1 MLRFNF
7 NFDLF
12 NSDYYLY
19 ERFLVFLFAL
29 VPAIL
34 LVVFVLYTDRKSKEP
49 AKNIILCLLSGFLT
63 IALAQY
69 LENLVM
75 PYFSNSVVLTYVW
88 AFLEEVSK
96 AAIFFLFVF
105 DNKYYDDIY
114 DGLVYMAL
122 IAISFAGLENIMYAF
137 SESTVASSI
146 SLALMRDFTTIPL
159 HVICGIV
166 IGYFLSLSYFSKT
179 KKKKYVNIV
188 LALLISSLIHGTF
201 NNLMTLLSTI
211 NVSNND
217 SVKMMLFIMLPLL
230 MIMVVLFVLAIK
242 FINKSVKLNNIFVN
256 NLEYDDKHAYL
267 MTSKEFL
274 LSGKNKLK
282 EERYNKLMGIKEKKE
297 DNKEN
302 EIEEVND
309 KEEEQSFMPEAVILN
324 KPNNKLIEI
333 DYKNYGLEEVYEEK
347 EELEE
352 ETNDIDISS
361 IIDETIDKELD
372 NMIILKTN
380 KRKSNLESKKRRK
393 RYRGKNRRAR

>member
-12 NSDYYLY
+12 NSDYFLY

-75 PYFSNSVVLTYVW
+75 PYFSNNVVLTYIW

-122 IAISFAGLENIMYAF
+122 IALSFAGLENIMYAF

-188 LALLISSLIHGTF
+188 LALLVSSFIHGTF

-211 NVSNND
+211 NVSDND
-217 SVKMMLFIMLPLL
+217 SVKMMLFVMLPLL
-230 MIMVVLFVLAIK
+230 IIMVVLFIVAIK
-242 FINKSVKLNNIFVN
+242 FINKSVKLNDIFVN
-256 NLEYDDKHAYL
+256 NLEYDDKYAYL

-282 EERYNKLMGIKEKKE
+282 EERYNKLMGIKDKKD
-297 DNKEN
+297 DNEEN
-302 EIEEVND
+302 EIAEEAND
-309 KEEEQSFMPEAVILN
+309 KEEQSFMPEAIVLN
-324 KPNNKLIEI
+324 RPNNKLIET

-347 EELEE
+347 EKLE

-361 IIDETIDKELD
+361 IIDETIDKDLD

-393 RYRGKNRRAR
+393 KYRGKNRRFR

>member
-1 MLRFNF
+1 MLKFNF

-12 NSDYYLY
+12 NSDYFLY

-75 PYFSNSVVLTYVW
+75 PYFSNNIVLTYIW

-122 IAISFAGLENIMYAF
+122 IALSFAGLENIMYAF

-188 LALLISSLIHGTF
+188 LALLVSSFIHGTF

-211 NVSNND
+211 NVSDND

-230 MIMVVLFVLAIK
+230 IIMVVLFIVAIK
-242 FINKSVKLNNIFVN
+242 FINKSVKLNDIFVN
-256 NLEYDDKHAYL
+256 NLEYDDKYAYL

-282 EERYNKLMGIKEKKE
+282 EERYNKLMGIKDKKD

-302 EIEEVND
+302 EIVEEVND
-309 KEEEQSFMPEAVILN
+309 KEEQSFLPEAIVLN
-324 KPNNKLIEI
+324 RPNNKLIET

-347 EELEE
+347 EELE

-393 RYRGKNRRAR
+393 KYRGKNRRAR

>member
-1 MLRFNF
+1 MLKFNF

-12 NSDYYLY
+12 NSDYFLY

-75 PYFSNSVVLTYVW
+75 PYFSNNVVLTYIW

-122 IAISFAGLENIMYAF
+122 IALSFAGLENIMYAF

-188 LALLISSLIHGTF
+188 LALLVSSFIHGTF

-211 NVSNND
+211 NVSDND
-217 SVKMMLFIMLPLL
+217 SVKMMLFVMLPLL
-230 MIMVVLFVLAIK
+230 IIMVVLFIVAIK
-242 FINKSVKLNNIFVN
+242 FINKSVKLNDIFVN
-256 NLEYDDKHAYL
+256 NLEYDDKYAYL

-282 EERYNKLMGIKEKKE
+282 EERYNKLMGIKDKKD
-297 DNKEN
+297 DNEEN
-302 EIEEVND
+302 KIIEEAND
-309 KEEEQSFMPEAVILN
+309 KEEQSFMPEAIVLN
-324 KPNNKLIEI
+324 RPNNKLIET

-347 EELEE
+347 EKLE

-393 RYRGKNRRAR
+393 KYRGKNRRFR

>member
-1 MLRFNF
+1 MLKFNF

-12 NSDYYLY
+12 NSDYFLY

-75 PYFSNSVVLTYVW
+75 PYFSNNIVLTYIW

-122 IAISFAGLENIMYAF
+122 IALSFAGLENIMYAF

-188 LALLISSLIHGTF
+188 LALLASSFIHGTF

-211 NVSNND
+211 NVSDND

-230 MIMVVLFVLAIK
+230 IIMVVLFIVAIK
-242 FINKSVKLNNIFVN
+242 FINKSVKLNDIFVN
-256 NLEYDDKHAYL
+256 NLEYDDKYAYL

-282 EERYNKLMGIKEKKE
+282 EERYNKLMGIKDKKD

-302 EIEEVND
+302 EIVEEVND
-309 KEEEQSFMPEAVILN
+309 KEEQSFLPEAIVLN
-324 KPNNKLIEI
+324 RPNNKLIET

-347 EELEE
+347 EELE

-393 RYRGKNRRAR
+393 KYRGKNRRAR

>member
-1 MLRFNF
+1 MLKFNF

-12 NSDYYLY
+12 NSDYFLY

-75 PYFSNSVVLTYVW
+75 PYFSNNIVLTYIW

-122 IAISFAGLENIMYAF
+122 IALSFAGLENIMYAF

-188 LALLISSLIHGTF
+188 LALLASSFIHGTF

-211 NVSNND
+211 NVSDND

-230 MIMVVLFVLAIK
+230 IIMVVLFIVAIK
-242 FINKSVKLNNIFVN
+242 FINKSVKLNDIFVN
-256 NLEYDDKHAYL
+256 NLEYDDKYAYL

-282 EERYNKLMGIKEKKE
+282 EERYNKLMGIKDKKD
-297 DNKEN
+297 DNEEN
-302 EIEEVND
+302 EIAEEVND
-309 KEEEQSFMPEAVILN
+309 KEEQSFVPEAIVLN
-324 KPNNKLIEI
+324 RPNNKLIET

-347 EELEE
+347 EELE

-380 KRKSNLESKKRRK
+380 KRKSNSESKKRRK
-393 RYRGKNRRAR
+393 KYRGKNRRAR

>member
-96 AAIFFLFVF
+96 TAIFFLFVF

-122 IAISFAGLENIMYAF
+122 IALSFAGLENIMYAF

-159 HVICGIV
+159 HVICGII

-230 MIMVVLFVLAIK
+230 MIMVVLFVIVIK
-242 FINKSVKLNNIFVN
+242 FINKSIKLNNIFVN

-297 DNKEN
+297 N
-302 EIEEVND
+302 EIAEEVND

-324 KPNNKLIEI
+324 KPDNKLIEI
-333 DYKNYGLEEVYEEK
+333 DYKNYGLVEVYEEK
-347 EELEE
+347 EDKE

-372 NMIILKTN
+372 NMIILKAN

-393 RYRGKNRRAR
+393 KYRGKNRRAQ

>member
-12 NSDYYLY
+12 NSDYFLY

-75 PYFSNSVVLTYVW
+75 SYFSNNVVLTYIW

-122 IAISFAGLENIMYAF
+122 IALSFAGLENIMYAF

-188 LALLISSLIHGTF
+188 LALLVSSFIHGTF

-211 NVSNND
+211 NISDND
-217 SVKMMLFIMLPLL
+217 SVKMMLFVMLPLL
-230 MIMVVLFVLAIK
+230 IIMVVLFIVAIK
-242 FINKSVKLNNIFVN
+242 FINKSVKLNDIFVN
-256 NLEYDDKHAYL
+256 NLEYDDKYAYL

-282 EERYNKLMGIKEKKE
+282 EERYNKLMGIKDKKD
-297 DNKEN
+297 DNEEN
-302 EIEEVND
+302 KIVEEAND
-309 KEEEQSFMPEAVILN
+309 KEEQSFMPEAIVLN
-324 KPNNKLIEI
+324 RPNNKLIET

-347 EELEE
+347 EKLE

-361 IIDETIDKELD
+361 IIDETIDKDLD

-393 RYRGKNRRAR
+393 KYRGKNRRFR

>member
-12 NSDYYLY
+12 NSDYFLY

-75 PYFSNSVVLTYVW
+75 PYFSNNIVLTYIW

-122 IAISFAGLENIMYAF
+122 IALSFAGLENIMYAF

-188 LALLISSLIHGTF
+188 LALL
-201 NNLMTLLSTI
+201 
-211 NVSNND
+211 VS
-217 SVKMMLFIMLPLL
+217 
-230 MIMVVLFVLAIK
+230 
-242 FINKSVKLNNIFVN
+242 
-256 NLEYDDKHAYL
+256 
-267 MTSKEFL
+267 
-274 LSGKNKLK
+274 
-282 EERYNKLMGIKEKKE
+282 
-297 DNKEN
+297 
-302 EIEEVND
+302 
-309 KEEEQSFMPEAVILN
+309 
-324 KPNNKLIEI
+324 
-333 DYKNYGLEEVYEEK
+333 
-347 EELEE
+347 
-352 ETNDIDISS
+352 
-361 IIDETIDKELD
+361 
-372 NMIILKTN
+372 
-380 KRKSNLESKKRRK
+380 
-393 RYRGKNRRAR
+393 

>member
-1 MLRFNF
+1 MLKFNF

-12 NSDYYLY
+12 NSDYFLY

-75 PYFSNSVVLTYVW
+75 PYFSNNIVLTYIW

-122 IAISFAGLENIMYAF
+122 IALSFAGLENIMYAF

-188 LALLISSLIHGTF
+188 LALLASSFIHGTF
-201 NNLMTLLSTI
+201 NNLMTLLSTV
-211 NVSNND
+211 NVSDND

-230 MIMVVLFVLAIK
+230 IIMVVLFIVAIK
-242 FINKSVKLNNIFVN
+242 FINKSVKLNDIFVN
-256 NLEYDDKHAYL
+256 NLEYDDKYAYL

-282 EERYNKLMGIKEKKE
+282 EERYNKLMGIKDKKD

-302 EIEEVND
+302 EIAEEVND
-309 KEEEQSFMPEAVILN
+309 KEEQSFLPEVIVLN
-324 KPNNKLIEI
+324 RPNNKLIET

-347 EELEE
+347 EKLE

-393 RYRGKNRRAR
+393 KYRGKNRRAR

>member
-12 NSDYYLY
+12 NSDYFLY

-75 PYFSNSVVLTYVW
+75 PYFSNNIVLTYIW

-122 IAISFAGLENIMYAF
+122 IALSFAGLENIMYAF

-188 LALLISSLIHGTF
+188 LALLVSSFIHGTF

-211 NVSNND
+211 NISDND
-217 SVKMMLFIMLPLL
+217 SVKMMLFVMLPLL
-230 MIMVVLFVLAIK
+230 IIMVVLFIVAIK
-242 FINKSVKLNNIFVN
+242 FINKSVKLNDIFVN
-256 NLEYDDKHAYL
+256 NLEYDDKYAYL

-282 EERYNKLMGIKEKKE
+282 EERYNKLMGIKDKKD
-297 DNKEN
+297 DNEEN
-302 EIEEVND
+302 KIVEEAND
-309 KEEEQSFMPEAVILN
+309 KEEQSFMPEAIVLN
-324 KPNNKLIEI
+324 RPNNKLIET

-347 EELEE
+347 EKLE

-393 RYRGKNRRAR
+393 KYRGKNRRFR

>member
-1 MLRFNF
+1 MLKFNF

-12 NSDYYLY
+12 NSDYFLY

-75 PYFSNSVVLTYVW
+75 PYFSNNIVLTYIW

-122 IAISFAGLENIMYAF
+122 IALSFAGLENIMYAF

-188 LALLISSLIHGTF
+188 LALLVSSFIHGTF

-211 NVSNND
+211 NVSDND

-230 MIMVVLFVLAIK
+230 IIMVVLFIVAIK
-242 FINKSVKLNNIFVN
+242 FINKSVKLNDIFVN
-256 NLEYDDKHAYL
+256 NLEYDDKYAYL

-282 EERYNKLMGIKEKKE
+282 EERYNKLMGIKDKKD

-302 EIEEVND
+302 EIVEEVND
-309 KEEEQSFMPEAVILN
+309 KEEQSFLPEAIVLN
-324 KPNNKLIEI
+324 KPNNKLIET

-347 EELEE
+347 EELE

-393 RYRGKNRRAR
+393 KYRGKNRRAR

>member
-1 MLRFNF
+1 MLKFNF

-12 NSDYYLY
+12 NSDYFLY

-75 PYFSNSVVLTYVW
+75 PYFSNNVVLTYIW

-122 IAISFAGLENIMYAF
+122 IALSFAGLENIMYAF
-137 SESTVASSI
+137 SESTVANSI

-188 LALLISSLIHGTF
+188 LALLVSSFIHGTF

-211 NVSNND
+211 NVSDND

-230 MIMVVLFVLAIK
+230 IIMVVLFIVAIK
-242 FINKSVKLNNIFVN
+242 FINKSVKLNDIFVN
-256 NLEYDDKHAYL
+256 NLEYDDKYAYL

-282 EERYNKLMGIKEKKE
+282 EERYNKLMGIKDEKD
-297 DNKEN
+297 DNEEN
-302 EIEEVND
+302 EIAEEVND
-309 KEEEQSFMPEAVILN
+309 KEEQSFMPEAIVLN
-324 KPNNKLIEI
+324 RPNNKLIET
-333 DYKNYGLEEVYEEK
+333 DYKNYGLEEVYEAK
-347 EELEE
+347 EELE

-372 NMIILKTN
+372 NMIILRTN

-393 RYRGKNRRAR
+393 KYRGKNRRVR

>member
-1 MLRFNF
+1 MLKFNF

-12 NSDYYLY
+12 NSDYFLY

-75 PYFSNSVVLTYVW
+75 PYFSNNIVLTYIW

-122 IAISFAGLENIMYAF
+122 IALSFAGLENIMYAF

-188 LALLISSLIHGTF
+188 LALLASSFIHGTF

-211 NVSNND
+211 NVSDND

-230 MIMVVLFVLAIK
+230 IIMVVLFIVAIK
-242 FINKSVKLNNIFVN
+242 FINKSVKLNDIFVN
-256 NLEYDDKHAYL
+256 NLEYDDKYAYL

-282 EERYNKLMGIKEKKE
+282 EERYNKLMGIKDKKD
-297 DNKEN
+297 DNEEN
-302 EIEEVND
+302 EIVEEVND
-309 KEEEQSFMPEAVILN
+309 KEEQSFLPEAIVLN
-324 KPNNKLIEI
+324 RPNNKLIET

-347 EELEE
+347 EELE

-393 RYRGKNRRAR
+393 KYRGKNRRAR

>member
-12 NSDYYLY
+12 NSDYFLY

-75 PYFSNSVVLTYVW
+75 PYFSNNVVLTYIW

-122 IAISFAGLENIMYAF
+122 IALSFAGLENIMYAF

-188 LALLISSLIHGTF
+188 LALLVSSFIHGTF

-211 NVSNND
+211 NVSDND
-217 SVKMMLFIMLPLL
+217 SVKMMLFVMLPLL
-230 MIMVVLFVLAIK
+230 IIMVVLFIVAIK
-242 FINKSVKLNNIFVN
+242 FINKSVKLNDIFVN
-256 NLEYDDKHAYL
+256 NLEYDDKYAYL

-282 EERYNKLMGIKEKKE
+282 EERYNKLMGIKDKKD
-297 DNKEN
+297 DNEEN
-302 EIEEVND
+302 KIVEEAND
-309 KEEEQSFMPEAVILN
+309 KEEQSFMPEAIVLN
-324 KPNNKLIEI
+324 RPNNKLIET

-347 EELEE
+347 EKLE

-361 IIDETIDKELD
+361 IIDETIDKDLD

-393 RYRGKNRRAR
+393 KYRGKNRRFR

>member
-1 MLRFNF
+1 MLKFNF

-12 NSDYYLY
+12 NSDYFLY

-75 PYFSNSVVLTYVW
+75 PYFSNNIVLTYIW

-122 IAISFAGLENIMYAF
+122 IALSFAGLENIMYAF

-188 LALLISSLIHGTF
+188 LALLVSSFIHGTF

-211 NVSNND
+211 NVSDND

-230 MIMVVLFVLAIK
+230 IIMVVLFIVAIK
-242 FINKSVKLNNIFVN
+242 FINKSVKLNDIFVN
-256 NLEYDDKHAYL
+256 NLEYDDKYAYL

-282 EERYNKLMGIKEKKE
+282 EERYNKLMGIKDKKD
-297 DNKEN
+297 DNEEN
-302 EIEEVND
+302 KIVEEAND
-309 KEEEQSFMPEAVILN
+309 KEEQSFLPEAIVLN
-324 KPNNKLIEI
+324 KPNNKLIET

-347 EELEE
+347 EELE

-393 RYRGKNRRAR
+393 KYRGKNRRAR

>member
-12 NSDYYLY
+12 NSDYFLY

-75 PYFSNSVVLTYVW
+75 PYFSNNVVLTYIW

-122 IAISFAGLENIMYAF
+122 IALSFAGLENIMYAF

-188 LALLISSLIHGTF
+188 LALLVSSFIHGTF

-211 NVSNND
+211 NISDND
-217 SVKMMLFIMLPLL
+217 SVKMMLFVMLPLL
-230 MIMVVLFVLAIK
+230 IIMVVLFIVAIK
-242 FINKSVKLNNIFVN
+242 FINKSVKLNDIFVN
-256 NLEYDDKHAYL
+256 NLEYDDKYAYL

-282 EERYNKLMGIKEKKE
+282 EERYNKLMGIKDKKD
-297 DNKEN
+297 DNEEN
-302 EIEEVND
+302 KIIEEAND
-309 KEEEQSFMPEAVILN
+309 KEEQSFLPEAIVLN
-324 KPNNKLIEI
+324 RPNNKLIET

-347 EELEE
+347 EKLE

-393 RYRGKNRRAR
+393 KYRGKNRRFR

>member
-1 MLRFNF
+1 MC
-7 NFDLF
+7 
-12 NSDYYLY
+12 
-19 ERFLVFLFAL
+19 VC
-29 VPAIL
+29 V
-34 LVVFVLYTDRKSKEP
+34 
-49 AKNIILCLLSGFLT
+49 
-63 IALAQY
+63 
-69 LENLVM
+69 
-75 PYFSNSVVLTYVW
+75 YVC
-88 AFLEEVSK
+88 
-96 AAIFFLFVF
+96 
-105 DNKYYDDIY
+105 
-114 DGLVYMAL
+114 MAL
-122 IAISFAGLENIMYAF
+122 IALSFAGLENIMYAF
-137 SESTVASSI
+137 SESTVANSI

-217 SVKMMLFIMLPLL
+217 SIKMMLFIMLPLL

-256 NLEYDDKHAYL
+256 NLEYDDKYAYL

-309 KEEEQSFMPEAVILN
+309 KEEQSFMSETVILN

-333 DYKNYGLEEVYEEK
+333 DYKNYGLEEVNEEK
-347 EELEE
+347 KEIEE
-352 ETNDIDISS
+352 EINDIDISS
-361 IIDETIDKELD
+361 IIDETINKELD

-393 RYRGKNRRAR
+393 KYRGKNRRAQ

>member
-96 AAIFFLFVF
+96 TAIFFLFVF

-122 IAISFAGLENIMYAF
+122 IALSFAGLENIMYAF
-137 SESTVASSI
+137 SESTVANSI

-217 SVKMMLFIMLPLL
+217 SIKMMLFIMLPLL

-256 NLEYDDKHAYL
+256 NLEYDDKYAYL

-309 KEEEQSFMPEAVILN
+309 KEEQSFMSETVILN

-333 DYKNYGLEEVYEEK
+333 DYKNYGLEEVNEEK
-347 EELEE
+347 KEIEE
-352 ETNDIDISS
+352 EINDIDISS
-361 IIDETIDKELD
+361 IIDETINKELD

-393 RYRGKNRRAR
+393 KYRGKNRRAQ

>member
-12 NSDYYLY
+12 NSDYFLY

-75 PYFSNSVVLTYVW
+75 PYFSNNVVLTYIW

-122 IAISFAGLENIMYAF
+122 IALSFAGLENIMYAF

-179 KKKKYVNIV
+179 KKKKYFNIV
-188 LALLISSLIHGTF
+188 LALLVSSFIHGTF

-211 NVSNND
+211 NISDND
-217 SVKMMLFIMLPLL
+217 SVKMMLFVMLPLL
-230 MIMVVLFVLAIK
+230 IIMVVLFIVAIK
-242 FINKSVKLNNIFVN
+242 FINKSVKLNDIFVN
-256 NLEYDDKHAYL
+256 NLEYDDKYAYL

-282 EERYNKLMGIKEKKE
+282 EERYNKLMGIKDKKD
-297 DNKEN
+297 DNEEN
-302 EIEEVND
+302 KIVEEAND
-309 KEEEQSFMPEAVILN
+309 KEEQSFMPEAIVLN
-324 KPNNKLIEI
+324 RPNNKLIET

-347 EELEE
+347 EKLE

-393 RYRGKNRRAR
+393 KYRGKNRRFR

>member
-12 NSDYYLY
+12 NSDYFLY

-75 PYFSNSVVLTYVW
+75 PYFSNNVVLTYIW

-122 IAISFAGLENIMYAF
+122 IALSFAGLENIMYAF

-188 LALLISSLIHGTF
+188 LALLVSSFIHGTF

-211 NVSNND
+211 NVSDND
-217 SVKMMLFIMLPLL
+217 SVKMMLFVMLPLL
-230 MIMVVLFVLAIK
+230 IIMVVLFIVAIK
-242 FINKSVKLNNIFVN
+242 FINKSVKLNDIFVN
-256 NLEYDDKHAYL
+256 NLEYDDKYAYL

-282 EERYNKLMGIKEKKE
+282 EERYNKLMGIKDKKD
-297 DNKEN
+297 DNEEN
-302 EIEEVND
+302 EIVEEAND
-309 KEEEQSFMPEAVILN
+309 KEEQSFMPEAIVLN
-324 KPNNKLIEI
+324 RPNNKLIET

-347 EELEE
+347 EKLE

-361 IIDETIDKELD
+361 IIDETIDKDLD

-393 RYRGKNRRAR
+393 KYRGKNRRFR

>member
-12 NSDYYLY
+12 NSDYFLY

-75 PYFSNSVVLTYVW
+75 PYFSNNVVLTYIW

-122 IAISFAGLENIMYAF
+122 IALSFAGLENIMDAF

-188 LALLISSLIHGTF
+188 LALLVSSFIHGTF

-211 NVSNND
+211 NISDND
-217 SVKMMLFIMLPLL
+217 SVKMMLFVMLPLL
-230 MIMVVLFVLAIK
+230 IIMVVLFIVAIK
-242 FINKSVKLNNIFVN
+242 FINKSVKLNDIFVN
-256 NLEYDDKHAYL
+256 NLEYDDKYAYL

-282 EERYNKLMGIKEKKE
+282 EERYNKLMGIKDKKD
-297 DNKEN
+297 DNEEN
-302 EIEEVND
+302 EILEEAND
-309 KEEEQSFMPEAVILN
+309 KEEQSFMPEAIVLN
-324 KPNNKLIEI
+324 RPNNKLIET

-347 EELEE
+347 EKLE

-393 RYRGKNRRAR
+393 KYRGKNRRFR

>member
-1 MLRFNF
+1 MLKFNF

-12 NSDYYLY
+12 NSDYFLY

-75 PYFSNSVVLTYVW
+75 PYFSNNVVLTYIW

-122 IAISFAGLENIMYAF
+122 IALSFAGLENIMYAF

-188 LALLISSLIHGTF
+188 LALLVSSFIHGTF

-211 NVSNND
+211 NVSDND
-217 SVKMMLFIMLPLL
+217 SVKMMLFVMLPLL
-230 MIMVVLFVLAIK
+230 IIMVVLFIVAIK
-242 FINKSVKLNNIFVN
+242 FINKSVKLNDIFVN
-256 NLEYDDKHAYL
+256 NLEYDDKYAYL

-282 EERYNKLMGIKEKKE
+282 EERYNKLMGIKDKKD
-297 DNKEN
+297 DNEEN
-302 EIEEVND
+302 KIIEEAND
-309 KEEEQSFMPEAVILN
+309 KEEQSFLPEAIVLN
-324 KPNNKLIEI
+324 RPNNKLIET

-347 EELEE
+347 EKLE

-393 RYRGKNRRAR
+393 KYRGKNRRFR

>member
-1 MLRFNF
+1 MLKFNF

-12 NSDYYLY
+12 NSDYFLY

-75 PYFSNSVVLTYVW
+75 PYFSNNVVLTYIW

-122 IAISFAGLENIMYAF
+122 IALSFAGLENIMYAF

-188 LALLISSLIHGTF
+188 LALLVSSFIHGTF

-211 NVSNND
+211 NVSDND
-217 SVKMMLFIMLPLL
+217 SVKMMLFVMLPLL
-230 MIMVVLFVLAIK
+230 IIMVVLFIVAIK
-242 FINKSVKLNNIFVN
+242 FINKSVKLNDIFVN
-256 NLEYDDKHAYL
+256 NLEYDDKYAYL

-282 EERYNKLMGIKEKKE
+282 EERYNKLMGIKDKKD
-297 DNKEN
+297 DNEEN
-302 EIEEVND
+302 EIIEEAND
-309 KEEEQSFMPEAVILN
+309 KEEQSFMPEAIVLN
-324 KPNNKLIEI
+324 RPNNKLIET

-347 EELEE
+347 EKLE

-393 RYRGKNRRAR
+393 KYRGKNRRFR

>member
-1 MLRFNF
+1 MLKFNF

-12 NSDYYLY
+12 NSDYFLY

-75 PYFSNSVVLTYVW
+75 PYFSNNIVLTYIW

-122 IAISFAGLENIMYAF
+122 IALSFAGLENIMYAF

-188 LALLISSLIHGTF
+188 LALLASSFIHGTF

-211 NVSNND
+211 NVSDND

-230 MIMVVLFVLAIK
+230 IIMVVLFIVAIK
-242 FINKSVKLNNIFVN
+242 FINKSVKLNDIFVN
-256 NLEYDDKHAYL
+256 NLEYDDKYAYL

-282 EERYNKLMGIKEKKE
+282 EERYNKLMGIKDKKD
-297 DNKEN
+297 DNEEN
-302 EIEEVND
+302 EIVEEVND
-309 KEEEQSFMPEAVILN
+309 KEEQSFLPEAIVLN
-324 KPNNKLIEI
+324 KPNNKLIET

-347 EELEE
+347 EELE

-393 RYRGKNRRAR
+393 KYRGKNRRAR

>member
-12 NSDYYLY
+12 NSDYFLY

-75 PYFSNSVVLTYVW
+75 PYFSNNVVLTYIW

-122 IAISFAGLENIMYAF
+122 IALSFAGLENIMYAF

-188 LALLISSLIHGTF
+188 LALLVSSFIHGTF

-211 NVSNND
+211 NISDND
-217 SVKMMLFIMLPLL
+217 SVKMMLFVMLPLL
-230 MIMVVLFVLAIK
+230 IIMVVLFIVAIK
-242 FINKSVKLNNIFVN
+242 FINKSVKLNDIFVN
-256 NLEYDDKHAYL
+256 NLEYDDKYAYL

-282 EERYNKLMGIKEKKE
+282 EERYNKLMGIKDKKD
-297 DNKEN
+297 DNEEN
-302 EIEEVND
+302 KIVEEAND
-309 KEEEQSFMPEAVILN
+309 KEEQSFMPEAIV
-324 KPNNKLIEI
+324 
-333 DYKNYGLEEVYEEK
+333 
-347 EELEE
+347 
-352 ETNDIDISS
+352 
-361 IIDETIDKELD
+361 
-372 NMIILKTN
+372 
-380 KRKSNLESKKRRK
+380 
-393 RYRGKNRRAR
+393 

>member
-1 MLRFNF
+1 MLKFNF

-12 NSDYYLY
+12 NSDYFLY

-75 PYFSNSVVLTYVW
+75 PYFSNNIVLTYIW

-122 IAISFAGLENIMYAF
+122 IALSFAGLENIMYAF

-188 LALLISSLIHGTF
+188 LALLASSFIHGTF

-211 NVSNND
+211 NVSDND

-230 MIMVVLFVLAIK
+230 IIMVVLFIVAIK
-242 FINKSVKLNNIFVN
+242 FINKSVKLNDIFVN
-256 NLEYDDKHAYL
+256 NLEYDDKYAYL

-282 EERYNKLMGIKEKKE
+282 EERYNKLMGIKDKKD
-297 DNKEN
+297 DNEEN
-302 EIEEVND
+302 EIVEEVND
-309 KEEEQSFMPEAVILN
+309 KEEQSFMPEAIVLN
-324 KPNNKLIEI
+324 KPNNKLIET

-347 EELEE
+347 EKLE

-393 RYRGKNRRAR
+393 KYRGKNRRAR

>member
-12 NSDYYLY
+12 NSDYFLY

-75 PYFSNSVVLTYVW
+75 PYFSNNVVLTYIW

-122 IAISFAGLENIMYAF
+122 IALSFAGLENIMYAF

-188 LALLISSLIHGTF
+188 LALLVSSFIHGTF

-211 NVSNND
+211 NISDND
-217 SVKMMLFIMLPLL
+217 SVKMMLFVMLPLL
-230 MIMVVLFVLAIK
+230 IIMVVLFIVAIK
-242 FINKSVKLNNIFVN
+242 FINKSVKLNDIFVN
-256 NLEYDDKHAYL
+256 NLEYDDKYAYL

-282 EERYNKLMGIKEKKE
+282 EERYNKLMGIKDKKD
-297 DNKEN
+297 DNEEN
-302 EIEEVND
+302 EILEEAND
-309 KEEEQSFMPEAVILN
+309 KEEQSFMPEAIVLN
-324 KPNNKLIEI
+324 RPNNKLIET

-347 EELEE
+347 EKLE

-393 RYRGKNRRAR
+393 KYRGKNRRFR

>member
-12 NSDYYLY
+12 NSDYFLY

-75 PYFSNSVVLTYVW
+75 PYFSNNVVLTYIW

-122 IAISFAGLENIMYAF
+122 IALSFAGLENIMYAF

-188 LALLISSLIHGTF
+188 LALLVSSFIHGTF

-211 NVSNND
+211 NISDND
-217 SVKMMLFIMLPLL
+217 SVKMMLFVMLPLL
-230 MIMVVLFVLAIK
+230 IIMVVLFIVAIK
-242 FINKSVKLNNIFVN
+242 FINKSVKLNDIFVN
-256 NLEYDDKHAYL
+256 NLEYDDKYAYL

-282 EERYNKLMGIKEKKE
+282 EERYNKLMGIKDKKD
-297 DNKEN
+297 DNEEN
-302 EIEEVND
+302 KIVEEAND
-309 KEEEQSFMPEAVILN
+309 KEEQSFMPEAIVLN
-324 KPNNKLIEI
+324 RPNNKLIET

-347 EELEE
+347 EKLE

-361 IIDETIDKELD
+361 IIDETIDKDLD
-372 NMIILKTN
+372 NMIIIKTN

-393 RYRGKNRRAR
+393 KYRGKNRRFR

>member
-12 NSDYYLY
+12 NSDYFLY

-75 PYFSNSVVLTYVW
+75 PYFSNNVVLTYIW

-122 IAISFAGLENIMYAF
+122 IALSFAGLENIMYAF

-188 LALLISSLIHGTF
+188 LALLVSSFIHGTF

-211 NVSNND
+211 NISDND
-217 SVKMMLFIMLPLL
+217 SVKMMLFVMLPLL
-230 MIMVVLFVLAIK
+230 IIMVVLFIVAIK
-242 FINKSVKLNNIFVN
+242 FINKSVKLNDIFVN
-256 NLEYDDKHAYL
+256 NLEYDDKYAYL

-282 EERYNKLMGIKEKKE
+282 EERYNKLMGIKDKKD
-297 DNKEN
+297 DNEEN
-302 EIEEVND
+302 KIVEEAND
-309 KEEEQSFMPEAVILN
+309 KEEQSFMPEAIVLN
-324 KPNNKLIEI
+324 RPNNRLIET

-347 EELEE
+347 EKLE

-393 RYRGKNRRAR
+393 KYRGKNRRFR

>member
-1 MLRFNF
+1 M
-7 NFDLF
+7 
-12 NSDYYLY
+12 
-19 ERFLVFLFAL
+19 
-29 VPAIL
+29 
-34 LVVFVLYTDRKSKEP
+34 
-49 AKNIILCLLSGFLT
+49 
-63 IALAQY
+63 
-69 LENLVM
+69 
-75 PYFSNSVVLTYVW
+75 
-88 AFLEEVSK
+88 
-96 AAIFFLFVF
+96 FVF

-122 IAISFAGLENIMYAF
+122 IALSFAGLENIMYAF

-188 LALLISSLIHGTF
+188 LALLVSSFIHGTF

-211 NVSNND
+211 NISDND
-217 SVKMMLFIMLPLL
+217 SVKMMLFVMLPLL
-230 MIMVVLFVLAIK
+230 IIMVVLFIVAIK
-242 FINKSVKLNNIFVN
+242 FINKSVKLNDIFVN
-256 NLEYDDKHAYL
+256 NLEYDDKYAYL

-282 EERYNKLMGIKEKKE
+282 EERYNKLMGIKDKKD
-297 DNKEN
+297 DNEEN
-302 EIEEVND
+302 KIVEEAND
-309 KEEEQSFMPEAVILN
+309 KEEQSFMPEAIVLN
-324 KPNNKLIEI
+324 RPNNKLIET

-347 EELEE
+347 EKLE

-361 IIDETIDKELD
+361 IIDETIDKDLD

-393 RYRGKNRRAR
+393 KYRGKNRRFR

>member
-12 NSDYYLY
+12 NSDYFLY

-75 PYFSNSVVLTYVW
+75 PYFSNNVVLTYIW

-122 IAISFAGLENIMYAF
+122 IALSFAGLENIMYAF

-188 LALLISSLIHGTF
+188 LALLVSSFIHGTF

-211 NVSNND
+211 NIYDND
-217 SVKMMLFIMLPLL
+217 SVKMMLFVMLPLL
-230 MIMVVLFVLAIK
+230 IIMVVLFIVAIK
-242 FINKSVKLNNIFVN
+242 FINKSVKLNDIFVN
-256 NLEYDDKHAYL
+256 NLEYDDKYAYL

-282 EERYNKLMGIKEKKE
+282 EERYNKLMGIKDKKD
-297 DNKEN
+297 DNEEN
-302 EIEEVND
+302 KIVEEAND
-309 KEEEQSFMPEAVILN
+309 KEEQSFMPEAIVLN
-324 KPNNKLIEI
+324 RPNNKLIET

-347 EELEE
+347 EKLE

-393 RYRGKNRRAR
+393 KYRGKNRRFR

>member
-1 MLRFNF
+1 MLKFNF

-12 NSDYYLY
+12 NSDYFLY

-75 PYFSNSVVLTYVW
+75 PYFSNNIVLTYIW

-122 IAISFAGLENIMYAF
+122 IALSFAGLENIMYAF

-188 LALLISSLIHGTF
+188 LALLASSFIHGTF

-211 NVSNND
+211 NVSDND

-230 MIMVVLFVLAIK
+230 IIMVVLFIVAIK
-242 FINKSVKLNNIFVN
+242 FINKSVKLNDIFVN
-256 NLEYDDKHAYL
+256 NLEYDDKYAYL

-282 EERYNKLMGIKEKKE
+282 EERYNKLMGIKDKKD
-297 DNKEN
+297 DNEEN
-302 EIEEVND
+302 EIAEEVND
-309 KEEEQSFMPEAVILN
+309 KEEQSFVPEAIVLN
-324 KPNNKLIEI
+324 KPNNKLIET

-347 EELEE
+347 EELE

-393 RYRGKNRRAR
+393 KYRGKNRRAR

>member
-96 AAIFFLFVF
+96 TAIFFLFVF

-122 IAISFAGLENIMYAF
+122 IALSFAGLENIMYAF
-137 SESTVASSI
+137 SESTVANSI

-217 SVKMMLFIMLPLL
+217 SIKMMLFIMLPLL

-256 NLEYDDKHAYL
+256 NLEYDDKYAYL

-309 KEEEQSFMPEAVILN
+309 KEEQSFMSETVILN

-333 DYKNYGLEEVYEEK
+333 DYKNYGLEEVNEEK
-347 EELEE
+347 KEIEE
-352 ETNDIDISS
+352 EINDIDISS
-361 IIDETIDKELD
+361 IIDETINKELD

-393 RYRGKNRRAR
+393 KYRGKNRRDQ

>member
-1 MLRFNF
+1 MLKFNF

-12 NSDYYLY
+12 NSDYFLY

-75 PYFSNSVVLTYVW
+75 PYFSNNVVLTYIW

-122 IAISFAGLENIMYAF
+122 IALSFAGLENIMYAF

-188 LALLISSLIHGTF
+188 LALLVSSFIHGTF

-211 NVSNND
+211 NVSDND

-230 MIMVVLFVLAIK
+230 IIMVVLFIVAIK
-242 FINKSVKLNNIFVN
+242 FINKSVKLNDIFVN
-256 NLEYDDKHAYL
+256 NLEYDDKYAYL

-282 EERYNKLMGIKEKKE
+282 EERYNKLMGIKDKKD
-297 DNKEN
+297 DNEEN
-302 EIEEVND
+302 KIVEEAND
-309 KEEEQSFMPEAVILN
+309 KEEQSFLPETIVLN
-324 KPNNKLIEI
+324 RPNNKLIET

-347 EELEE
+347 EKLE

-393 RYRGKNRRAR
+393 KYRGKNRRFR

>member
-12 NSDYYLY
+12 NSDYFLY

-75 PYFSNSVVLTYVW
+75 PYFSNNVVLTYIW

-122 IAISFAGLENIMYAF
+122 IALSFAGLENIMYAF

-188 LALLISSLIHGTF
+188 LALLVSSFIHGTF

-211 NVSNND
+211 NISDND
-217 SVKMMLFIMLPLL
+217 SVKMMLFVMLPLL
-230 MIMVVLFVLAIK
+230 IIMVVLFIVAIK
-242 FINKSVKLNNIFVN
+242 FINKSVKLNDIFVN
-256 NLEYDDKHAYL
+256 NLEYDDKYAYL

-282 EERYNKLMGIKEKKE
+282 EERYNKLMGIKDKKD
-297 DNKEN
+297 DNEEN
-302 EIEEVND
+302 KILEEAND
-309 KEEEQSFMPEAVILN
+309 KEEQSFMPEAIVLN
-324 KPNNKLIEI
+324 RPNNKLIET

-347 EELEE
+347 EKLE

-361 IIDETIDKELD
+361 IIDETIDKDLD

-393 RYRGKNRRAR
+393 KYRGKNRRFR

>member
-1 MLRFNF
+1 MLKFNF

-12 NSDYYLY
+12 NSDYFLY

-75 PYFSNSVVLTYVW
+75 PYFSNNIVLTYIW

-122 IAISFAGLENIMYAF
+122 IALSFAGLENIMYAF

-188 LALLISSLIHGTF
+188 LALLASSFIHGTF

-211 NVSNND
+211 NVSDND

-230 MIMVVLFVLAIK
+230 IIMVVLFIVAIK
-242 FINKSVKLNNIFVN
+242 FINKSVKLNDIFVN
-256 NLEYDDKHAYL
+256 NLEYDDKYAYL

-282 EERYNKLMGIKEKKE
+282 EERYNKLMGIKDKKD

-302 EIEEVND
+302 EIAEEVND
-309 KEEEQSFMPEAVILN
+309 KEEQTFMPEAIVLN
-324 KPNNKLIEI
+324 RPNNKLIET

-347 EELEE
+347 EKLE

-393 RYRGKNRRAR
+393 KYRGKNRRAR

>member
-12 NSDYYLY
+12 NSDYFLY

-75 PYFSNSVVLTYVW
+75 PYFSNNVVLTYIW

-122 IAISFAGLENIMYAF
+122 IALSFAGLENIMYAF

-188 LALLISSLIHGTF
+188 LALLVSSFIHGTF

-211 NVSNND
+211 NISDND
-217 SVKMMLFIMLPLL
+217 SVKMMLFVMLPLL
-230 MIMVVLFVLAIK
+230 IIMVVLFIVAIK
-242 FINKSVKLNNIFVN
+242 FINKSVKLNDIFVN
-256 NLEYDDKHAYL
+256 NLEYDDKYAYL

-282 EERYNKLMGIKEKKE
+282 EERYNKLMGIKDKKD
-297 DNKEN
+297 DNEEN
-302 EIEEVND
+302 KIVEEAND
-309 KEEEQSFMPEAVILN
+309 KEEQSFMPEAIVLN
-324 KPNNKLIEI
+324 RPNNKLIET

-347 EELEE
+347 EKLE

-393 RYRGKNRRAR
+393 KYRDKNRRFR

>member
-1 MLRFNF
+1 MLKFNF

-12 NSDYYLY
+12 NSDYFLY

-75 PYFSNSVVLTYVW
+75 PYFSNNVVLTYIW

-122 IAISFAGLENIMYAF
+122 IALSFAGLENIMYAF
-137 SESTVASSI
+137 SESTVANSI

-188 LALLISSLIHGTF
+188 LALLVSSFIHGTF

-211 NVSNND
+211 NVSDND

-230 MIMVVLFVLAIK
+230 IIMVVLFIVAIK
-242 FINKSVKLNNIFVN
+242 FINKSVKLNDIFVN
-256 NLEYDDKHAYL
+256 NLEYDDKYAYL

-282 EERYNKLMGIKEKKE
+282 EERYNKLMGIKDKKD
-297 DNKEN
+297 DNEEN
-302 EIEEVND
+302 EIAEEVND
-309 KEEEQSFMPEAVILN
+309 KEEQSFMPEAIVLN
-324 KPNNKLIEI
+324 RPNNKLIET
-333 DYKNYGLEEVYEEK
+333 DYKNYGLEEVYEAK
-347 EELEE
+347 EELE

-372 NMIILKTN
+372 NMIILRTN

-393 RYRGKNRRAR
+393 KYRGKNRRVR